1 MIDKKNRREKWK
13 SSTQHKTDNL
23 NLSSI
28 VSKSKGARAKPFGQG
43 ANLETPIPKKGQEG
57 FHRVLLNHHQVK
69 PLPFQEHA
77 IPLAVVFS

>member
-1 MIDKKNRREKWK
+1 MIDKNPRREKWK

-43 ANLETPIPKKGQEG
+43 ANLEPPIPNRVKKD
-57 FHRVLLNHHQVK
+57 
-69 PLPFQEHA
+69 
-77 IPLAVVFS
+77 FSASC

>member
-1 MIDKKNRREKWK
+1 MIDKKKPKGKNKRA
-13 SSTQHKTDNL
+13 TQHNAVDL

-28 VSKSKGARAKPFGQG
+28 VSKSRGTRAKPYGQG